1 MGTVE
6 VPEDHHGV
14 VPVEA
19 RLDESLADRGDVR
32 LELLVG
38 PGAPLSRDDV
48 AGLDGGDLWVRL

>member
-14 VPVEA
+14 VPVET
-19 RLDESLADRGDVR
+19 RLDQSLVDRGDVR

-38 PGAPLSRDDV
+38 PGAPLSGDDV